1 MYISFTQEKLVIF
14 FSAFPASSA
23 GSSWPLAQ
31 NNPYAKEAHFGGAY
45 SVTLQGQGF

>member
-1 MYISFTQEKLVIF
+1 MALQMEISFAKGKLCPVSKAF
-14 FSAFPASSA
+14 LVSADS
-23 GSSWPLAQ
+23 Q